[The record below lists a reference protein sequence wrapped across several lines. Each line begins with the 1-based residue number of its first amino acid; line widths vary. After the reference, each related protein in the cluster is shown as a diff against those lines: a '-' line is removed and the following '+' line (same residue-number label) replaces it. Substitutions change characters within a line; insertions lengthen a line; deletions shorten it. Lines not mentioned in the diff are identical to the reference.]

1 MTELEAGRA
10 ETLAPVRS
18 GVALQRYRDVLIALV
33 AFAVLASL
41 PLFTGSKAL
50 LDFVIRCSA
59 YGLFA
64 TSLNLLV
71 GYTGLTSFGHGMFF
85 GLGAYSFGLI
95 MQKLA
100 VPIPVAFAA
109 TLAITA
115 LIAAVIGAI
124 CVRLKD
130 IYFAFV
136 TLAFQMLIHSTILS
150 WASFTGG
157 DQGLRGGIPRP
168 TFLGINLANHIHLY
182 VASCALLILGL
193 LAMRQ
198 IAQSPFGYTLR
209 MIRDNA
215 ARASFLGIDVWRA
228 KLTVFVLAAL
238 FASMGGMVM
247 ALFVSGAYPE
257 FAYWTISGEGIFI
270 NMLGGVSTFLGPM
283 VGTVLLLLLNDTVTR
298 FTEYHGIVLG
308 IVILFFALG
317 LRKGLLDF
325 VAEWV
330 AHRRDAGD
338 QCHRDQSRLH
348 AGLHGHGGAL
358 PCSRPGLV
366 ALAGGVER
374 QAAAARQPGLSHCL
388 HRRDHGP
395 ERAAQRRP
403 GRAPAR
409 DGAGR
414 PALAAL
420 SGGLDVLEPRQDSS
434 FGLGHGPLHTGPDR
448 PQRRLTPGMSPGIC
462 GPGRDA
468 LSVRRCL

>member
-1 MTELEAGRA
+1 
-10 ETLAPVRS
+10 
-18 GVALQRYRDVLIALV
+18 
-33 AFAVLASL
+33 
-41 PLFTGSKAL
+41 
-50 LDFVIRCSA
+50 
-59 YGLFA
+59 
-64 TSLNLLV
+64 
-71 GYTGLTSFGHGMFF
+71 MFF

-100 VPIPVAFAA
+100 VPIPVAFVA
-109 TLAITA
+109 TLVITA
-115 LIAAVIGAI
+115 VVAAIIGAI
-124 CVRLKD
+124 CVRLKE

-168 TFLGINLANHIHLY
+168 AFFGIDLSNHVHLY

-238 FASMGGMVM
+238 FAAMGGMVM

-308 IVILFFALG
+308 VVILFFALG

-330 AHRRDAGD
+330 AHRRETGE
-338 QCHRDQSRLH
+338 
-348 AGLHGHGGAL
+348 
-358 PCSRPGLV
+358 
-366 ALAGGVER
+366 ER
-374 QAAAARQPGLSHCL
+374 
-388 HRRDHGP
+388 
-395 ERAAQRRP
+395 
-403 GRAPAR
+403 
-409 DGAGR
+409 
-414 PALAAL
+414 
-420 SGGLDVLEPRQDSS
+420 
-434 FGLGHGPLHTGPDR
+434 
-448 PQRRLTPGMSPGIC
+448 
-462 GPGRDA
+462 
-468 LSVRRCL
+468 